1 MVCVCY
7 LRVRCCLK
15 VKEKVWQAGF
25 MVDVD
30 LDHGTT
36 LNKKIRNA
44 QLAQYN
50 FIFGKHCMQLIVLLL
65 CNCAS
70 RVC

>member
-1 MVCVCY
+1 MFSAGY
-7 LRVRCCLK
+7 L
-15 VKEKVWQAGF
+15 A
-25 MVDVD
+25 DVD

-50 FIFGKHCMQLIVLLL
+50 FIFGRFYFFVSQMLLL
-65 CNCAS
+65 RQP
-70 RVC
+70 RVTMDRKTRLVTGHSPKIGA

>member
-1 MVCVCY
+1 M
-7 LRVRCCLK
+7 LQ
-15 VKEKVWQAGF
+15 VKQTVWDAGF
-25 MVDVD
+25 LTDID

-50 FIFGKHCMQLIVLLL
+50 FIFGEIFYLICFIKIRFDCVLALE
-65 CNCAS
+65 CHRN
-70 RVC
+70 

>member
-1 MVCVCY
+1 M
-7 LRVRCCLK
+7 LQ
-15 VKEKVWQAGF
+15 VKQTVWDAGF
-25 MVDVD
+25 LTDID

-50 FIFGKHCMQLIVLLL
+50 FIFGERSFILFVSLKYVSTAC
-65 CNCAS
+65 
-70 RVC
+70 

>member
-1 MVCVCY
+1 
-7 LRVRCCLK
+7 
-15 VKEKVWQAGF
+15 

-50 FIFGKHCMQLIVLLL
+50 FIFGKHFKLCQRVRCIGIHGLCNFIVLLL

>member
-1 MVCVCY
+1 MFSAGY
-7 LRVRCCLK
+7 LT
-15 VKEKVWQAGF
+15 
-25 MVDVD
+25 DVD

-50 FIFGKHCMQLIVLLL
+50 FIFGKFSFFVSQMLLL
-65 CNCAS
+65 
-70 RVC
+70 RVTLLAAIERQDW